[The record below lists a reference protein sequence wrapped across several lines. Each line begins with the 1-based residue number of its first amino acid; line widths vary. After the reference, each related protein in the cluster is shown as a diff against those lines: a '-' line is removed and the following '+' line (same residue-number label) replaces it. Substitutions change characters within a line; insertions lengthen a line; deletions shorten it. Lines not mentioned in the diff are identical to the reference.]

1 MPLRDGT
8 GPLGFGPKTGRGRG
22 WCRTGLRSVPLRP
35 LAFGAR
41 NRWLFGLAAP
51 VIVAA
56 IRDLANPRGVLR
68 HLAQAFLSDKKK
80 DKRNISHVADYA
92 VINETRPSAKPA
104 EDGKEPAK

>member
-22 WCRTGLRSVPLRP
+22 WCGTGLRSVSLRP
-35 LAFGAR
+35 LAFSAR

-56 IRDLANPRGVLR
+56 IRDLANPYGVLR
-68 HLAQAFLSDKKK
+68 HLTRALLSEKKK
-80 DKRNISHVADYA
+80 NKHNISHIADYA
-92 VINETRPSAKPA
+92 VIKETPLSSKPA
-104 EDGKEPAK
+104 EDGKESVK